1 MGSSSKKFILAT
13 KQEIFG
19 SRRKLA
25 WFSIHKR
32 DLYFEMAGFHEGS
45 HSSYH
50 KDVSIWRTS
59 PATNKKAKYVKHH
72 YPLARFHGWFELGM
86 GMLLKAALPN
96 DSVLKAS
103 DKKHQVQLVDID
115 CFPSE
120 ALNIVVDL
128 IETKRRDLLQTE
140 DMQPPADSQIFEFT
154 AGDLSI
160 ITTILGHEHNL
171 LISPYVGDFKGVTCR
186 HFNKRYTASP
196 KGEQVVFEA
205 YKYD

>member
-1 MGSSSKKFILAT
+1 MGFSSQKFILAT
-13 KQEIFG
+13 KQEISG
-19 SRRKLA
+19 NRRKLA
-25 WFSIHKR
+25 WFSIQKR

-50 KDVSIWRTS
+50 KDGSIWRTS

-72 YPLARFHGWFELGM
+72 YPLNRFHGWFKLGM
-86 GMLLKAALPN
+86 GMLLKAALPH
-96 DSVLKAS
+96 DPELKAR
-103 DKKHQVQLVDID
+103 DKKHQIQLVDID

-140 DMQPPADSQIFEFT
+140 DMQPQPDAQIFEFI
-154 AGDLSI
+154 ANNLSI
-160 ITTILGHEHNL
+160 LVTILGHEHNL
-171 LISPYVGDFKGVTCR
+171 LISPYDGDFKGVTCR

-196 KGEQVVFEA
+196 KGEQIAFEA
-205 YKYD
+205 YKND